1 MPKAKKPT
9 TISQKYSPLDALVSV
24 LDKYSRKPQTMVPRY
39 AKTTAANTRSG
50 TNYSPTLKP
59 PYNNQS
65 IDRFEDCFRS
75 DKLIQNGIVKRTELV
90 LGKHGKVVM
99 DTTEEFDDPEERQKA
114 LEKIQNNEQYQEARK
129 TIQRLHAK
137 PSISFHSNLKAA
149 VIQSKIYGRSA
160 LELVGSD
167 DQQMPTDLHV
177 LNSKRLAQ
185 PEVDPASWKFLGVHY
200 LDLSKGTSGVED
212 VLAAED
218 LIYITNKDFH
228 VSPGSLYY
236 GLSELEGIVDGS
248 DSKRIAKQEDIKEI
262 MKSNWAP
269 FLILKFVNP
278 NITTSQMQQV
288 VDNIQPGV
296 PFGTK
301 QDIESQTVTLESDLK
316 KITDA
321 IDFLNRE
328 SLRELGVPAFVG
340 GYEQIANY
348 ANSQQILLAY
358 KEIELEADRTW
369 IKDIIQE
376 QWLNR
381 LFYRLIDIDL
391 EAGDEPEV
399 KLSYEFEDVS
409 FETTLDKVNAALL
422 LYDRQLVSG
431 EKVLKIAGY
440 EDSIEEYKLLQQ
452 EKEQQKLLML
462 KQMQQNQPQ
471 QLDQFGNPIEK
482 KGPFGRPLTPGNSQG
497 QNQNYNPLDPKA
509 TSSLR
514 GGAPQ
519 GQRPSTTVRKR
530 QGSQEEEDLYQKISD
545 TLDRIVES

>member
-1 MPKAKKPT
+1 
-9 TISQKYSPLDALVSV
+9 
-24 LDKYSRKPQTMVPRY
+24 MVPRY
-39 AKTTAANTRSG
+39 AKTTAASTKSG

-59 PYNNQS
+59 PYNNIS

-114 LEKIQNNEQYQEARK
+114 LEKIQNNTQYQEARK

-185 PEVDPASWKFLGVHY
+185 PEVDPSSWKFLGVHY

-381 LFYRLIDIDL
+381 LFYRLINVDL

-452 EKEQQKLLML
+452 QKEEQKLLML
-462 KQMQQNQPQ
+462 QQMQNQPQ

-482 KGPFGRPLTPGNSQG
+482 KGPFGRPLTPGQANQPN
-497 QNQNYNPLDPKA
+497 QNQNQKYNSLDPKA

-530 QGSQEEEDLYQKISD
+530 QGSIDDESRDEVTALYDKMID
-545 TLDRIVES
+545 TLDAISQS